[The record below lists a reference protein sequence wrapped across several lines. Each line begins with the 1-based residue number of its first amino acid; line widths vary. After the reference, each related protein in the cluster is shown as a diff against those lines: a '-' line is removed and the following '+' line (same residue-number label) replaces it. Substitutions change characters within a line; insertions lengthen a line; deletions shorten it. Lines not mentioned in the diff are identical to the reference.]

1 MRTAGIDLA
10 TEPGATAFA
19 AIEWEAG
26 KAVVTSLSVGID
38 DDFIVAAASDFDKVG
53 VDCPL
58 GWPDDFAQFIAAHHA
73 TQSPRDLGLRGA
85 DWRRQLAYRAT
96 DRTVR
101 ARIGLV
107 PLSVAADR
115 IGLTAMRAASLLAR
129 LAETGHP
136 VDRAGSGVVVEVY
149 PAASLVCWE
158 LPARG
163 YKGGKNRTQ
172 LVSLVQELT
181 RAAPWLDL
189 GSHASLC
196 ASSDDAFDAVIAAI
210 TSRAAALG
218 LTYAPSNAETQR
230 LAAVEGWIAV
240 PTAPLSA
247 LVGETPG
254 TS

>member
-1 MRTAGIDLA
+1 MHTAGIDLA
-10 TEPGATAFA
+10 TEPGGTAFA
-19 AIEWEAG
+19 SIRWEAG
-26 KAVVTSLSVGID
+26 RAVVTSLSVGID
-38 DDFIVAAASDFDKVG
+38 DDFIVSAASDFDKVG

-58 GWPDDFAQFIAAHHA
+58 GWPDDFARFVAAHHA
-73 TQSPRDLGLRGA
+73 NQSPPDLGLRGA

-101 ARIGLV
+101 ARTGLV

-115 IGLTAMRAASLLAR
+115 IGLTAMRASSLLAGW
-129 LAETGHP
+129 AESGHP

-149 PAASLVCWE
+149 PAASLAYWE
-158 LPARG
+158 LPTRG
-163 YKGGKNRTQ
+163 YKGKKNRTQ
-172 LVSLVQELT
+172 LVSLVRELT

-189 GSHASLC
+189 GSHATLC

-218 LTYAPSNAETQR
+218 LTHTPSNAETQK

-240 PTAPLSA
+240 PTTSLSA
-247 LVGETPG
+247 LVDET
-254 TS
+254 T